1 MKRTIFS
8 LVILIF
14 TLHGAFAQKGYTV
27 TCNIQGLE
35 DGQKITLTPGAT
47 HKQEKSVCEAIVNNG
62 SFSFSG
68 KLEEPRLFYMEVDGI
83 NGATALFIENSDIQ
97 VNGKVSVTEMNNAK
111 RATFSDMIVKGSKA
125 HDFFIKTVSVRDVL
139 DKAHTAYYANNKVI
153 LDSISKYQRGS
164 AERKKLE
171 ESDAYKKFATD
182 EHDFFAKVDET
193 FNRVFKENSNTFWGP
208 LFMMSLTTY
217 LTDAQKPVFETMSPE
232 AKNSYYGKLVK
243 AELFPEGLVG
253 KIAPA
258 FTAVDREGKKFSLK
272 ELKGKYTIID
282 FWASWCVPCRKEIPN
297 MKKLYAKYN
306 SKGLV
311 IISVSL
317 DKEDAKWK
325 KALDEEQLSW
335 PNLIDKD
342 GISDKYSIKT
352 IPAMFVIDKNCK
364 VIGEKLRGESL
375 ADKLKELF
383 GE

>member
-1 MKRTIFS
+1 
-8 LVILIF
+8 
-14 TLHGAFAQKGYTV
+14 
-27 TCNIQGLE
+27 
-35 DGQKITLTPGAT
+35 
-47 HKQEKSVCEAIVNNG
+47 
-62 SFSFSG
+62 
-68 KLEEPRLFYMEVDGI
+68 
-83 NGATALFIENSDIQ
+83 
-97 VNGKVSVTEMNNAK
+97 
-111 RATFSDMIVKGSKA
+111 
-125 HDFFIKTVSVRDVL
+125 
-139 DKAHTAYYANNKVI
+139 
-153 LDSISKYQRGS
+153 
-164 AERKKLE
+164 
-171 ESDAYKKFATD
+171 
-182 EHDFFAKVDET
+182 
-193 FNRVFKENSNTFWGP
+193 
-208 LFMMSLTTY
+208 
-217 LTDAQKPVFETMSPE
+217 
-232 AKNSYYGKLVK
+232 LVK

-258 FTAVDREGKKFSLK
+258 FTAADREGKKFSLK

-352 IPAMFVIDKNCK
+352 IPAMFVVDKNGK

-375 ADKLKELF
+375 PDKLKELF